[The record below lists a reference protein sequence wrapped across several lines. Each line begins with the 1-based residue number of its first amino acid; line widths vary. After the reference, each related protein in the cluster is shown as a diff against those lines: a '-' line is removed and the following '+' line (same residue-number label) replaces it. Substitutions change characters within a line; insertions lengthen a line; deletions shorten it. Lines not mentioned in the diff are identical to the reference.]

1 MPIFSLAST
10 RVVVPPRAAGG
21 RADGAR
27 PRVAARAARDA
38 STSDGGRAIL
48 AGTAAFLTGRAAA
61 AWADLDED
69 MPPKDYSLYNSG
81 GGTGGEQSELVKKLL
96 ARSAENKAKND
107 AERFDY
113 DSQYASSLAIIKG
126 TGYVPD
132 DKTSREKLGI
142 TRPPECDLPFF
153 KDSSTC
159 AKF

>member
-38 STSDGGRAIL
+38 STSDGRRAIL

-69 MPPKDYSLYNSG
+69 MPPKDYSSYNSG
-81 GGTGGEQSELVKKLL
+81 GGAGGEQSELVKKLL